1 MKTLLTILSVT
12 LVSSLLLGSSVMA
25 LTEKNDMMFK
35 GYTKTEHK
43 LAFPEG
49 HPATN
54 TLNKCIWDE
63 ESALYFCQYDLIK
76 TR

>member
-1 MKTLLTILSVT
+1 MKTLLSILSAA
-12 LVSSLLLGSSVMA
+12 LVGALLLGSPVMA
-25 LTEKNDMMFK
+25 DMQGEGMFK
-35 GYTKTEHK
+35 GYTKLEHQ
-43 LAFPEG
+43 LAFPQG

>member
-1 MKTLLTILSVT
+1 MRGKKLTAIGLMLGVLLAAGASFAAEQQ
-12 LVSSLLLGSSVMA
+12 GSY
-25 LTEKNDMMFK
+25 FK
-35 GYTKTEHK
+35 GYTKSEHQA
-43 LAFPEG
+43 AFPQG

-63 ESALYFCQYDLIK
+63 ESALYFCQYDVIK

>member
-1 MKTLLTILSVT
+1 MRGMKFVAMGIV
-12 LVSSLLLGSSVMA
+12 LGSMLVA
-25 LTEKNDMMFK
+25 GNCFAAETGNFFK
-35 GYTKTEHK
+35 GYSKTEHK
-43 LAFPEG
+43 AAFPQG

-63 ESALYFCQYDLIK
+63 ESALYFCQYDVIK